1 MIRLLQLTGAFAAGM
16 IVSNQ
21 EIRQGLQ
28 VNAASALRGT
38 AQLIQPDDR
47 YHLDRAY
54 GEHLQRMGE
63 L

>member
-21 EIRQGLQ
+21 EIRNGLQ

-47 YHLDRAY
+47 NLHSATR
-54 GEHLQRMGE
+54 EHLQRMGE